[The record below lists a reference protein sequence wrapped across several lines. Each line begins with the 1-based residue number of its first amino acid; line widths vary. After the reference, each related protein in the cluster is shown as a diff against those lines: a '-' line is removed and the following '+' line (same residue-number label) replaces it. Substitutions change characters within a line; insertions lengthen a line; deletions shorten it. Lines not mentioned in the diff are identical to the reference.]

1 MFCQHCGTS
10 NPDGSSFCGACG
22 KNIAW
27 TDPPLPS
34 ASARQADPPR
44 TTDDGRRTA
53 VSDAEERLVRAI
65 LAPDTK
71 KDKWKLPNWL
81 GVAAGIVVILMVLP
95 HKDGSSV
102 CDAAHT
108 QVAQQVPFAVEILA
122 ARHPL
127 TVGLVRAATKESGFV
142 DKLAGAYVQSEMIPQ
157 QDPGVGSCYIAY
169 YSVMLQKDRVRASI
183 ADWLEAKA
191 NLK

>member
-44 TTDDGRRTA
+44 TT
-53 VSDAEERLVRAI
+53 VSEAEERLVRAI
-65 LAPDTK
+65 LAPETK

-169 YSVMLQKDRVRASI
+169 YSGMLPKDRVRASI

>member
-1 MFCQHCGTS
+1 MFCQHCGKP
-10 NPDGSSFCGACG
+10 NPDDASFCSACG
-22 KNIAW
+22 KHIAW
-27 TDPPLPS
+27 TQSAAGGSVS
-34 ASARQADPPR
+34 ASAPEVEAEVPR
-44 TTDDGRRTA
+44 V

-65 LAPDTK
+65 LAPEAK
-71 KDKWKLPNWL
+71 KDRWKLPSWV
-81 GVAAGIVVILMVLP
+81 GVAAAIAIILMVLP

-102 CDAAHT
+102 CDAAHNE
-108 QVAQQVPFAVEILA
+108 VAQQVPFAVEILA

-142 DKLAGAYVQSEMIPQ
+142 DKLAGVYVQSEMIPQ
-157 QDPGVGSCYIAY
+157 QDPGAGSCYIAY

-183 ADWLEAKA
+183 ADWLEARA